1 MSEKSGFEESN
12 KEKFIYL
19 TTTGRKTGRSY
30 TKELW
35 FAAASGKIFLS
46 HEGSHTD
53 WMKNI
58 ARNPRVNARIGTRNI
73 EAEGRIL
80 RENDLSRELGMK
92 SLYEKYYGPASK
104 AVIDDWFELSTVVEL
119 TPTES
124 FLGKVHS

>member
-1 MSEKSGFEESN
+1 MSEKTGIEEAN

-35 FAAASGKIFLS
+35 FAVASGKIFLS
-46 HEGSHTD
+46 HEGGYTD

-58 ARNPRVNARIGTRNI
+58 ARNPRVSARIGSRNI
-73 EAEGRIL
+73 EADGRIL
-80 RENDLSRELGMK
+80 GEKGEPREMGKK

-104 AVIDDWFELSTVVEL
+104 EVIDDWFELSTVVEL
-119 TPTES
+119 TPIES
-124 FLGKVHS
+124 SSGKVHS

>member
-1 MSEKSGFEESN
+1 M
-12 KEKFIYL
+12 
-19 TTTGRKTGRSY
+19 
-30 TKELW
+30 
-35 FAAASGKIFLS
+35 S

-119 TPTES
+119 TPIES